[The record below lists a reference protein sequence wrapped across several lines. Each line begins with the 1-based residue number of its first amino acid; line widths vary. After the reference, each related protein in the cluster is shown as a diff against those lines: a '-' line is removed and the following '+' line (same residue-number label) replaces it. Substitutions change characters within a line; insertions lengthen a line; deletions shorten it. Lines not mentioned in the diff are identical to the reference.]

1 MNTRLFVSDV
11 VSLDELSI
19 KDFNLIKA
27 PTGSGKTYFC
37 INKLSEL
44 TKSKGK
50 ILYLC
55 PTTMLLNQLV
65 TQNKEN
71 VRLYDPDFDDV
82 EKWSL
87 VDFETELERWEQR
100 DTERI
105 IAMTYEKLGNLI
117 LAERAIMLKRSFQE
131 GGGLHSEDY
140 CDFTEMFDVIVC
152 DEFHDYDWRIDNDRA
167 KLKKRI
173 SKDKAFLKNDAA
185 ALEFEVNAALYENN
199 KITAFDAIYS
209 SIGSRYVVGISA
221 TPDCNFLERVA
232 EANKLNEIKSCSL
245 LKKIFIKNR
254 IETSNL
260 RNWIAKI
267 PLDKKVL
274 LYTPRIT
281 EELKYADFA
290 IKCGRKPE
298 EVGVYWSTNNK
309 DHPMTKEQLDE
320 VKWIL
325 EKECFPEGKTFI
337 CINKALEM
345 GINLKTEIDYAMIDV
360 PYDKYNADGT
370 LCTEEELKKKLKKRE
385 ATIDQASARTRQEE
399 LDYLIVSNKYAPEED
414 FVLPKKFIGVP
425 LGKEEKNELCELMN
439 LRGKDGA
446 LLKWTSVKKELISK
460 GLKIEDKRKT
470 VDGKKISVSIINV

>member
-11 VSLDELSI
+11 VSLEELSK

-44 TKSKGK
+44 TKKKGK

-55 PTTMLLNQLV
+55 PTTTLLNQLV

-71 VRLYDPDFDDV
+71 VRMYDPDFDDV

-87 VDFETELERWEQR
+87 MDFETELERWEQR

-117 LAERAIMLKRSFQE
+117 LAERAIVLKRSFQE

-140 CDFTEMFDVIVC
+140 CDFTEMFDVIIC
-152 DEFHDYDWRIDNDRA
+152 DEFHDYDWRIDSDRA
-167 KLKKRI
+167 KLRKRI
-173 SKDKAFLKNDAA
+173 SKDKKFLKNDAA

-199 KITAFDAIYS
+199 KVTAFDAIYS
-209 SIGSRYVVGISA
+209 SIGSHYVIGISA

-232 EANKLNEIKSCSL
+232 ESNKLNEIKSCSL
-245 LKKIFIKNR
+245 LKKMIIKNR

-260 RNWIAKI
+260 RSWIARI

-281 EELKYADFA
+281 EEKKYADFA

-320 VKWIL
+320 VNWMM
-325 EKECFPEGKTFI
+325 EKECFPEGKTFV
-337 CINKALEM
+337 CINKSYEM
-345 GINLKTEIDYAMIDV
+345 GINLKTEIDYAIIDV
-360 PYDKYNADGT
+360 PYDKYNADGS
-370 LCTEEELKKKLKKRE
+370 LCSEEELEKKLKKRE
-385 ATIDQASARTRQEE
+385 AIIDQASARTRQEE
-399 LDYLIVSNKYAPEED
+399 LENLIISNKYAPEED

-425 LGKEEKNELCELMN
+425 LGKEEKNELCEFMN
-439 LRGKDGA
+439 LRGKDGK
-446 LLKWTSVKKELISK
+446 LLKWTSVKRNLEKRNFFIKQKRIGSKNYDIISA
-460 GLKIEDKRKT
+460 
-470 VDGKKISVSIINV
+470 

>member
-11 VSLDELSI
+11 VSLEELSV

-44 TKSKGK
+44 TKKKGK

-87 VDFETELERWEQR
+87 IDFETELERWEQR
-100 DTERI
+100 DTEKI

-117 LAERAIMLKRSFQE
+117 LAERAIAFNKYYQA
-131 GGGLHSEDY
+131 GGGIHIDDY
-140 CDFTEMFDVIVC
+140 ADFTEMFDVIIC

-167 KLKKRI
+167 KLRKRI
-173 SKDKAFLKNDAA
+173 LKDKAFLNNDAA

-209 SIGSRYVVGISA
+209 SIGLRYVIGISA

-232 EANKLNEIKSCSL
+232 EANKLNEIKSCAQ
-245 LKKIFIKNR
+245 LKEMIIKNR

-260 RNWIAKI
+260 RSWIAKI
-267 PLDKKVL
+267 PLDKKIL

-281 EELKYADFA
+281 EELKYAEFA

-309 DHPMTKEQLDE
+309 DHPMTKEQLDDI
-320 VKWIL
+320 KWMM

-337 CINKALEM
+337 CINKSLEM

-370 LCTEEELKKKLKKRE
+370 LCSKEELEKKLKKRE
-385 ATIDQASARTRQEE
+385 ATIKQASARTRQQE
-399 LDYLIVSNKYAPEED
+399 LENLIVTNKYASEED

-425 LGKEEKNELCELMN
+425 LGKEEKNELSELMN

-460 GLKIEDKRKT
+460 GFKIEDKRKT
-470 VDGKKISVSIINV
+470 VDGKKISVSIISV

>member
-11 VSLDELSI
+11 VSLEELSV

-27 PTGSGKTYFC
+27 PTGSGKTTFC

-44 TKSKGK
+44 VEKKGK

-55 PTTMLLNQLV
+55 PTTALLNQLV
-65 TQNKEN
+65 AQNKQDI
-71 VRLYDPDFDDV
+71 RMYDPDFDDV

-87 VDFETELERWEQR
+87 IDFETELERWEQR
-100 DTERI
+100 DTEKI

-117 LAERAIMLKRSFQE
+117 LAERAIAFNKYYQA
-131 GGGLHSEDY
+131 GGGIHIEDY
-140 CDFTEMFDVIVC
+140 ADFTEMFDVIIC
-152 DEFHDYDWRIDNDRA
+152 DEFHDYDWRIDSDRA
-167 KLKKRI
+167 KLRKRI
-173 SKDKAFLKNDAA
+173 LKDKAFLKNDAA

-209 SIGSRYVVGISA
+209 SIGSHYVIGISA
-221 TPDCNFLERVA
+221 TPDCNFLERVE
-232 EANKLNEIKSCSL
+232 EANKLNEIKSCAQ
-245 LKKIFIKNR
+245 LKEMIIKNR

-260 RNWIAKI
+260 RSWIARI

-274 LYTPRIT
+274 LYTSRIT

-309 DHPMTKEQLDE
+309 DHPMTKEQLDDISWMME
-320 VKWIL
+320 R
-325 EKECFPEGKTFI
+325 ECFPEGKNFI
-337 CINKALEM
+337 CINKTYEM
-345 GINLKTEIDYAMIDV
+345 GINLKTNADYIIVDA

-370 LCTEEELKKKLKKRE
+370 PCSKEELEKKLKKRE
-385 ATIDQASARTRQEE
+385 ATIKQASARTRQEE

-414 FVLPKKFIGVP
+414 FVLPMKFIGVP

-439 LRGKDGA
+439 LRDKQGH
-446 LLKWTSVKKELISK
+446 LLKWTSVKRELEKKEFSIKQKRIGTKNYDIISA
-460 GLKIEDKRKT
+460 
-470 VDGKKISVSIINV
+470 